1 MIFGILNIDGAD
13 TSIDIVRCNMCY
25 AYYYD
30 AVFFDT
36 RDERVLQ
43 IVWDNEDEEYVKGCG
58 NCKTDAYLIDM
69 ISEQLSACEQIH
81 DAVHL

>member
-1 MIFGILNIDGAD
+1 MIFGILDIHDADG
-13 TSIDIVRCNMCY
+13 SIHIVRCNMCY

-36 RDERVLQ
+36 RDESVLQ
-43 IVWDNEDEEYVKGCG
+43 IVWDKEDEEYVKGCG

-69 ISEQLSACEQIH
+69 ISEQLSELEQVH
-81 DAVHL
+81 DAMHH